1 MKNYWVPWFSELSKK
16 ISEGG
21 EADLIE
27 KAKLVEWGGMQQ
39 PNLLNYGDENIDPF
53 SFFYFLACKNTKN
66 QFRPVFSS
74 VHEVFN
80 ITARSPAEKNQS
92 LTIPTPTEAFGVLF
106 HDGENFNPGLLW
118 KLFRQTVQ
126 GDIASNDFLDVL
138 RIKQVGFYKLT
149 QAMFLINP
157 KKYIPI
163 DDNVRNVLGHLLSP
177 SSQSDLQLGKK
188 HFRIRINY
196 ESVMRITGEIK
207 ARFPNCENYEINE
220 FLYLQNSSNNQ
231 LITENSRFFHVSTQ
245 AYGNNEGDY
254 WEYTPDDDDDI
265 QDKNFKE
272 NSWVF
277 TGSDRSGDTIYP
289 LQEPQMG
296 DVIFVRTGTTQ
307 GRAVGVVRNNQY
319 RDGWADNRRIHVIWI
334 NKNNTKEQLAGHTYR
349 VGFWTAPPDK
359 STYQAFEN
367 CVAYSSTFE
376 LIETLQKQS
385 NDLSEFIDSVDEVE
399 PSNLPRTEHPLN
411 AILYGPPGTGKT
423 YSTTRRCVEICS
435 GTGERSEE
443 EIREEFKSL
452 IENERVRFV
461 TFHQSYSYEEFV
473 EGLRPKTDVGGAGFR
488 LVTECGILK
497 SIAKRAR
504 ENENLN
510 YVLVIDEINRANI
523 SKVLGELITL
533 LEDDKREGKE
543 NQVTLQLPYSRKEF
557 SLPKNVYI
565 LGTMNTADRSIAL
578 LDTALRRRFE
588 FEEMTPNPE
597 LLNDASESTEVN
609 LPAVL
614 RAINE
619 RIEYLKDRDHLIGHA
634 WLMKAKNR
642 ESLDN
647 IMRNKIIP
655 LIAEYFHEDW
665 QNVRAILGGT
675 DDFVTR
681 EKLSVPP
688 GMEATYDDRYSWTI
702 NEKFPEVAY
711 ENLISGNKANSE

>member
-21 EADLIE
+21 EKDLIE
-27 KAKLVEWGGMQQ
+27 RAKLVNWGGTQ
-39 PNLLNYGDENIDPF
+39 PALLNYGDENIDPF

-80 ITARSPAEKNQS
+80 INARSPAELNQTV
-92 LTIPTPTEAFGVLF
+92 TIPTPTEAFGVLF
-106 HDGENFNPGLLW
+106 HDGENFNSGLLW
-118 KLFRQTVQ
+118 KLFRQTVR
-126 GDIASNDFLDVL
+126 GDIASNDFEQVL
-138 RIKQVGFYKLT
+138 KINQVGIFMLT
-149 QAMFLINP
+149 QTMFLINP
-157 KKYIPI
+157 NKYIPI
-163 DDNVRNVLGHLLSP
+163 DDNVRKVLGHLLSD
-177 SSQSDLQLGKK
+177 SSKSDLKVENKYL
-188 HFRIRINY
+188 RNDNISY
-196 ESVMRITGEIK
+196 ESAMRITSEIK
-207 ARFPNCENYEINE
+207 DFFPNCENYEINE
-220 FLYLQNSSNNQ
+220 FLYLQNNLNYQ
-231 LITENSRFFHVSTQ
+231 LITEKSRFFHVSTQ
-245 AYGNNEGDY
+245 AYGNNEGDF
-254 WEYTPDDDDDI
+254 WEYTPDDDDNI

-272 NSWVF
+272 HSWVF

-289 LQEPQMG
+289 IQEPHMG

-319 RDGWADNRRIHVIWI
+319 RDGWADDRRIHVTWI
-334 NKNNTKEQLAGHTYR
+334 NKTTGTLAGYARR
-349 VGFWTAPPDK
+349 VGFGIASPDT
-359 STYQAFEN
+359 STYQAFAN
-367 CVAYSSTFE
+367 CAEYGSTFE
-376 LIETLQKQS
+376 LVESLREKNTHGSDIT
-385 NDLSEFIDSVDEVE
+385 DSVNEVQPQIE
-399 PSNLPRTEHPLN
+399 SGTEYPLN
-411 AILYGPPGTGKT
+411 TILYGPPGTGKT

-488 LVTECGILK
+488 LVAECGILK

-523 SKVLGELITL
+523 SKVFGELITL

-588 FEEMTPNPE
+588 FEEMTPNPD
-597 LLNDASESTEVN
+597 LLNDASETTEVN

-655 LIAEYFHEDW
+655 LIAEYFHDDW

-681 EKLSVPP
+681 ENFL
-688 GMEATYDDRYSWTI
+688 YH
-702 NEKFPEVAY
+702 PEW
-711 ENLISGNKANSE
+711 NLLTMIGIAGQLTRNFQRLRMKI